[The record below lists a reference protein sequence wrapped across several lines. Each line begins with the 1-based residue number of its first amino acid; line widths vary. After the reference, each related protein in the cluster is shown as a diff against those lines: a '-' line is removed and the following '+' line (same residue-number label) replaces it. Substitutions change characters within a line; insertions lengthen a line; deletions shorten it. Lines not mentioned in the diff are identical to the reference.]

1 MKQNYFIATQG
12 AVLRKKDNQIL
23 IFKEGK
29 KLGEVPIN
37 LIDNLFI
44 FGNIHLSMNVINF
57 LLKHDVDIFIS
68 TLGGSLRGI
77 ITRFYLKSDYKVR
90 LKQYS
95 ASNNTHKK
103 SKITKFIVSAKISQ
117 IEKYSGLDLTFL
129 KERLI
134 SVSTY
139 NEILGIE
146 GKASA
151 LFFEFFKS
159 KLNNKYGFKERKYY
173 PSSDPVNSVLS
184 LVYTLYHNVLYSV
197 VVSKGFDPYIG
208 FLHRKRGT
216 HSAFVSDIIEYSRP
230 ALSMYV
236 LDLFNSGYFKWE
248 DFRKGKTYS
257 LKESKAKEF
266 FAKMNEEVLR
276 NPKFLQDSNLFLTQ
290 LEGLF

>member
-23 IFKEGK
+23 ILKEGN
-29 KLGEVPIN
+29 KLGEIPIN

-44 FGNIHLSMNVINF
+44 FGNIHLSMNVINL

-77 ITRFYLKSDYKVR
+77 ITRFYLKSNYKVR

-129 KERLI
+129 KEKLLY
-134 SVSTY
+134 VSTY

-151 LFFEFFKS
+151 LFFEFFRK

-173 PSSDPVNSVLS
+173 PSPDPVNSILS
-184 LVYTLYHNVLYSV
+184 LIYTLYHNVLYSI

-208 FLHRKRGT
+208 FLHRKRGI
-216 HSAFVSDIIEYSRP
+216 HSAFVSDIIEFSRP

-236 LDLFNSGYFKWE
+236 LDLFNGGYFKWE
-248 DFRKGKTYS
+248 DFKKGKAYS
-257 LKESKAKEF
+257 LKENKAKHF
-266 FAKMNEEVLR
+266 FSKVNKEVLR
-276 NPKFLQDSNLFLTQ
+276 NPRFLQDSNLFLTQ